1 MLKQKIPTKY
11 KVNHLTF
18 SFFIYMKVTENLL
31 SKLKINVLLV

>member
-18 SFFIYMKVTENLL
+18 SFFIYMKVTESIEQIKN
-31 SKLKINVLLV
+31 